1 MRQETEVHILVD
13 TVMLEF
19 LSIIKKSQASSPY
32 EGLNSVFLSRR
43 QMDVRPTVQMRRT
56 RTAFSRVSIAY
67 SDMHSYCEMKDE
79 P

>member
-32 EGLNSVFLSRR
+32 EGLNSVYLLRR

-56 RTAFSRVSIAY
+56 STAFSRVSTVY